1 MFTYCL
7 KILKNL
13 LIFMIN
19 YKSKNKH
26 ILINME
32 KLNISIEY
40 DLENVLFGD
49 LPIAGVP
56 FNIGKCGNINERG
69 LRQNLD
75 GIVRCGCQTDGCK
88 ARS

>member
-40 DLENVLFGD
+40 DLENVLFGY
-49 LPIAGVP
+49 LPIA
-56 FNIGKCGNINERG
+56 
-69 LRQNLD
+69 
-75 GIVRCGCQTDGCK
+75 
-88 ARS
+88 